1 MCSRIVNTFAPIDFT
16 RRPSPSEVHQWG
28 RGLEYWISHR
38 GFENDGLKNVK
49 FEFLKHYIMEV
60 PKIQDDLESCI
71 LKAFD
76 VIRQC

>member
-1 MCSRIVNTFAPIDFT
+1 MAFIL
-16 RRPSPSEVHQWG
+16 EVHKWSQ
-28 RGLEYWISHR
+28 GLEDWISPG

-71 LKAFD
+71 LKAFNMW
-76 VIRQC
+76 